1 MTVTVPLNGP
11 LFQALSD
18 NIGQYWTIS
27 GDIGQ
32 YPAISGDI
40 GQYPAI
46 SGNNGRYPAISSNIK
61 VIFISVKSV
70 MCWVR
75 SKSSPTGSV
84 NYKPNMVRPC
94 RIRTVTILLKIT
106 DLCQYRCIAMYIAQ
120 FWLVVHCSV
129 VSNSL
134 YCTALVHVIHC
145 ICTWSSLYMYL
156 KYRVVVP
163 EVNLYTI
170 LY

>member
-94 RIRTVTILLKIT
+94 WIRTVTILLKIT

-120 FWLVVHCSV
+120 F
-129 VSNSL
+129 
-134 YCTALVHVIHC
+134 
-145 ICTWSSLYMYL
+145 
-156 KYRVVVP
+156 
-163 EVNLYTI
+163 
-170 LY
+170 